1 MSGVKAW
8 LLQRSDRGEI
18 EAFGAAKRSFMKNR
32 HLATMARP
40 FVTSQCL
47 YSDTPSKSLGMEL
60 DILAARS
67 SRGQPIDS
75 PSPDD
80 LGKAFGQARVA
91 PDMERAIK
99 RGAIVLTF
107 DPLLITWRD
116 RCVPL
121 SPTEAQVYAH
131 ICRRG
136 RTTYEELDQV
146 LADNGAN
153 PATRS
158 LVLGHIRG
166 KFRQIGACCP
176 FERLGMNMLRLRVD
190 PDEHGSTA
198 PVIGLTVPRYVTA
211 S

>member
-1 MSGVKAW
+1 MEADV
-8 LLQRSDRGEI
+8 LPTRSLRGT
-18 EAFGAAKRSFMKNR
+18 A
-32 HLATMARP
+32 
-40 FVTSQCL
+40 
-47 YSDTPSKSLGMEL
+47 
-60 DILAARS
+60 
-67 SRGQPIDS
+67 IDS
-75 PSPDD
+75 PSAGGPS
-80 LGKAFGQARVA
+80 KASADARAA

-99 RGAIVLTF
+99 RGAVVLTF
-107 DPLLITWRD
+107 DPLLVTWRG

-121 SPTEAQVYAH
+121 SPTEAQVYAY

-136 RTTYEELDQV
+136 RATYEELNQV
-146 LADNGAN
+146 LAENGAN

-198 PVIGLTVPRYVTA
+198 PVIGLTVPRYVIA

>member
-1 MSGVKAW
+1 METDELPA
-8 LLQRSDRGEI
+8 L
-18 EAFGAAKRSFMKNR
+18 SF
-32 HLATMARP
+32 
-40 FVTSQCL
+40 
-47 YSDTPSKSLGMEL
+47 
-60 DILAARS
+60 
-67 SRGQPIDS
+67 RGQPID
-75 PSPDD
+75 PPPPDG
-80 LGKAFGQARVA
+80 LGKAPSYARVA

-107 DPLLITWRD
+107 DPLLVTWRGQ
-116 RCVPL
+116 CVPL

-190 PDEHGSTA
+190 PDEHGSTTA
-198 PVIGLTVPRYVTA
+198 VIGLTVPRYVTA